1 MLSAVPGV
9 LTKKPTT
16 LGPILKRICNLIAQ
30 SQSENDIQDT
40 STSTSTSTSTTP
52 SVSRSPMS
60 KKQLHRALNILLLDA
75 PSILKKKPA
84 DVDIRLQQLADLLKF
99 SLSKEIEV
107 SHSTP
112 DTSFIAT
119 TTPSPQSMSMN
130 KAKMLV
136 VKVPRLLIETKI
148 DRPIFR
154 SRLLQYYENS
164 FCKPLTNHGDTLKV
178 ASKIKKS
185 KIKSNL
191 VSSANEELGPLH
203 FFDSIIEKCPQILAG
218 PSSTLARLFF
228 SSTIYDGTRS
238 ILIIP
243 PVPISPSTPT
253 HPKITGL
260 SKVITPLTVEQ
271 VSNLLDCNT
280 KSFLFRLSGMRAV
293 DIETVD
299 VAYGLYLRNLIERIT
314 ASPHAPIKSTP
325 SSTPTSTSP
334 VLKVLF
340 ESHDEKTLEVD
351 EVADTDMARNV
362 NGGISNSVPSTPIQ
376 TSDLGSSELERML
389 CGVLNDICSGP
400 ITQAQARS
408 QSHSLT
414 GTSDNKIISLN
425 QQHTNTN
432 LTVTGSDILC
442 IDMEIKRM
450 DLICQQIGIFF

>member
-30 SQSENDIQDT
+30 SQSENIIQDT
-40 STSTSTSTSTTP
+40 STSTSTFAPPTP
-52 SVSRSPMS
+52 SVLRSPMS

-99 SLSKEIEV
+99 SLGKETEFTP
-107 SHSTP
+107 STSE
-112 DTSFIAT
+112 TSFIAT

-136 VKVPRLLIETKI
+136 VRVPRLLIETKI

-154 SRLLQYYENS
+154 SRLLHYYENS
-164 FCKPLTNHGDTLKV
+164 FCKPLTNHGDSQKG

-185 KIKSNL
+185 KLKSNL
-191 VSSANEELGPLH
+191 VPSSNEKLGPLH

-228 SSTIYDGTRS
+228 ASTIYDSTGS
-238 ILIIP
+238 ILTIP
-243 PVPISPSTPT
+243 TVPISSSSPT
-253 HPKITGL
+253 DPTIAGL
-260 SKVITPLTVEQ
+260 SKVTIPLTVEQ

-280 KSFLFRLSGMRAV
+280 KSFLVRLSNMRAV

-299 VAYGLYLRNLIERIT
+299 VAYGSYLRDLIERIT
-314 ASPHAPIKSTP
+314 TSPHASIKGKGIP

-334 VLKVLF
+334 VLKVPF
-340 ESHDEKTLEVD
+340 ESHEEKTLDVN
-351 EVADTDMARNV
+351 EVADTDMACNI
-362 NGGISNSVPSTPIQ
+362 NGCVSNSAPLTPIQ
-376 TSDLGSSELERML
+376 TLDLGSSELERML

-400 ITQAQARS
+400 IIPAH
-408 QSHSLT
+408 SHSLT
-414 GTSDNKIISLN
+414 GTPDSKIISLN
-425 QQHTNTN
+425 QQHTN
-432 LTVTGSDILC
+432 LTGSDVLC

-450 DLICQQIGIFF
+450 DLICQQIGIYF

>member
-30 SQSENDIQDT
+30 SQFENSTQDT
-40 STSTSTSTSTTP
+40 STSISTSAPTTP
-52 SVSRSPMS
+52 SVLRSPMS

-84 DVDIRLQQLADLLKF
+84 DMDIRLQQLADLLQL
-99 SLSKEIEV
+99 SLCKETELA
-107 SHSTP
+107 HSTS
-112 DTSFIAT
+112 DTSFIATTT

-130 KAKMLV
+130 KAKMV
-136 VKVPRLLIETKI
+136 VVRVPRLLIETKI

-154 SRLLQYYENS
+154 SRLLHYYENS
-164 FCKPLTNHGDTLKV
+164 FCKPLTNHGDSQKG

-185 KIKSNL
+185 KLKSNL
-191 VSSANEELGPLH
+191 VPPATKEPEPLH

-228 SSTIYDGTRS
+228 ASTIYDGTGS
-238 ILIIP
+238 ILTIP
-243 PVPISPSTPT
+243 TVPIPLSSSTDST
-253 HPKITGL
+253 IAGA
-260 SKVITPLTVEQ
+260 SKVTIPLTVEQ

-280 KSFLFRLSGMRAV
+280 KSFLVRLSDMRAV

-299 VAYGLYLRNLIERIT
+299 VAYGSYLRVLIERVT
-314 ASPHAPIKSTP
+314 ASPRAPIKGEGTL

-334 VLKVLF
+334 VLKVPF
-340 ESHDEKTLEVD
+340 ESHEEKTLDVN
-351 EVADTDMARNV
+351 EVADTDMAYNV
-362 NGGISNSVPSTPIQ
+362 NGCISNSAPLTPIQ
-376 TSDLGSSELERML
+376 TLDLGSSELERML

-400 ITQAQARS
+400 VIPAH
-408 QSHSLT
+408 SHTLT
-414 GTSDNKIISLN
+414 GTPDSKIISLN
-425 QQHTNTN
+425 QQHTTN
-432 LTVTGSDILC
+432 LTGGDVLC

-450 DLICQQIGIFF
+450 DLICQQIGIYF